1 VNPSKREEEE
11 EEEEEERDKM
21 TTVGGGQQFVRVDFT
36 NIRPKEKK
44 ESFVD
49 ERFHGCLSSTTTTP
63 RLNQE
68 NDDDDEEE
76 RNQIMCRRCAAT
88 AATSSSSVTE
98 NKEVHELKAIVLK
111 NVLSSE
117 ECRELIEGIE
127 KRTDRGYSFWSSDD
141 TSATSRI
148 NDSKSSSTSMFRNS
162 DTVEVRSKEIAE
174 NLWKRVRKFIL
185 DEELVIDE
193 DHPLHES
200 GLEGKWKANGIN
212 DHLLFNK
219 YVGKGHFSPHTD
231 GATVESFNRRSFY
244 SVLVYLNTC
253 KEGGETS
260 LFYNQPKES
269 SLSHFDVDEQSR
281 YRWPKDWIGDAAK
294 CERGSVLIFRQEI
307 VHEGAPV
314 GENALK
320 IIIRTDVMY
329 ERVEKKCND
338 ENGRRAYDLHKRAQ
352 NEESEGHWGKAIEL
366 LKQCRKVCPEY
377 ADLVRI

>member
-1 VNPSKREEEE
+1 
-11 EEEEEERDKM
+11 M

-76 RNQIMCRRCAAT
+76 ERNQITCRRCAAT

-98 NKEVHELKAIVLK
+98 NKVVHELKAIVLK

-269 SLSHFDVDEQSR
+269 SLSYFDVDEQSR

-294 CERGSVLIFRQEI
+294 CERGSVLIFRQEL

>member
-1 VNPSKREEEE
+1 MTEREPEQQPPPSSSFPAKQKEKEN
-11 EEEEEERDKM
+11 
-21 TTVGGGQQFVRVDFT
+21 FVRVDISK
-36 NIRPKEKK
+36 IRPKVKR

-49 ERFHGCLSSTTTTP
+49 ERFHGCLSSSSAAAA
-63 RLNQE
+63 RG
-68 NDDDDEEE
+68 EEHRE
-76 RNQIMCRRCAAT
+76 ITCRRCFVTGAAQM
-88 AATSSSSVTE
+88 E
-98 NKEVHELKAIVLK
+98 NKKELPKAIVLK

-117 ECRELIEGIE
+117 ECRELIEGVE
-127 KRTDRGYSFWSSDD
+127 ERTDRGYSFWSSDD
-141 TSATSRI
+141 VSTTTTTTTDNS
-148 NDSKSSSTSMFRNS
+148 NPSSSSMFRNS

-193 DHPLHES
+193 GHPLHES
-200 GLEGKWKANGIN
+200 GLEGTWKANGIN

-253 KEGGETS
+253 EEGGETS
-260 LFYNQPKES
+260 LFCNQPEES

-281 YRWPKDWIGDAAK
+281 YRWPKDWIGDTAK

-314 GENALK
+314 GENAMK

-329 ERVEKKCND
+329 ERVEKKCDD
-338 ENGRRAYDLHKRAQ
+338 ENGRRAYELHKQAQ
-352 NEESEGHWGKAIEL
+352 NEESEGNWEKAIEL
-366 LKQCRKVCPEY
+366 LKLCRKVSPEY
-377 ADLVRI
+377 ARVVRI